1 MDIFQEWLNLNTP
14 ADESQYK
21 RDVEL
26 ETPLFRSGIM
36 RIWVDSN
43 LNKWVRVEM
52 NGESMSVTRYF
63 RKRRHGKKWMRQ
75 QFERTE
81 RRLFKGCYPLSMPQL
96 DTFTG
101 EYTLTLEFDEVSDAR
116 VYES

>member
-43 LNKWVRVEM
+43 LNKFVRVEM
-52 NGESMSVTRYF
+52 NGESMSITRYF

-75 QFERTE
+75 QFKRVE
-81 RRLFKGCYPLSMPQL
+81 RRLFKGCYPLSVPQL
-96 DTFTG
+96 DPDSG
-101 EYTLTLEFDEVSDAR
+101 EYTLTLEFDEVSNG
-116 VYES
+116 